1 MRLLSYTSFIAF
13 AGGLSGLLLGLDTG
27 VIAGALPLIK
37 IDWHVTSPVVLGLIV
52 SILLLGA
59 LIGAVIGGP
68 ISKRLGRK
76 FVILVAA
83 VIFTVCA
90 VLSGFA
96 PNVSFLIV
104 TRFFLGIALG
114 LASFITPIYLSE
126 ISSSK
131 RRGAVVSIYQL
142 MITVGLLMA
151 FALDTYFSSTA
162 NWRLML
168 SSVALPA
175 AMMFVFALFLPKSPR
190 WLVMQGREKEAK
202 AVLFKVF
209 GEIHLD
215 KKLQQ
220 ITTSFHQQTSLRGHQ
235 FKKVFFR
242 LVFLGFIL
250 QMLQQWT
257 GINAIMYYAPSVF
270 KAAGFTTLNE
280 QMWCTVA
287 VGVVNVLTTILAIFC
302 IDRLGRRPILMVGLF
317 IMLVAL
323 GVIAYVL
330 NAATPSLH
338 ALSVGA
344 VLLYIFGFA
353 VSLGPIVWLLCSE
366 IFPLSMRDTGVV
378 FTTVSNWACNFI
390 LSQNFP
396 WLVEKLSISHVF
408 IIFFIMCIVGLLLV
422 YFLVPETKGVSL
434 EVIESNVLAG
444 RPLCQLASNELL
456 E

>member
-151 FALDTYFSSTA
+151 FALDTYFSSSA

-168 SSVALPA
+168 LSVALPA
-175 AMMFVFALFLPKSPR
+175 LMMFVFALFLPKSPR
-190 WLVMQGREKEAK
+190 WLVMRGREKEAK
-202 AVLFKVF
+202 AVLSKIF
-209 GEIHLD
+209 GKEHLERQF
-215 KKLQQ
+215 QQ
-220 ITTSFHQQTSLRGHQ
+220 ISMSFNQQTSLNAGQVKRAF
-235 FKKVFFR
+235 FK

-257 GINAIMYYAPSVF
+257 GINAIMYYAPTVF
-270 KAAGFTTLNE
+270 KAAGFVTLND

-287 VGVVNVLTTILAIFC
+287 VGVVNVLTTLVAIWC
-302 IDRLGRRPILMVGLF
+302 IDRLGRRPILMAGLS

-323 GVIAYVL
+323 GVMVYVL
-330 NAATPSLH
+330 SASSSSLH
-338 ALSVGA
+338 VLSVSA

-353 VSLGPIVWLLCSE
+353 VSLGPVVWLLCSE
-366 IFPLSMRDTGVV
+366 IFPLSMRDSGVV

-396 WLVEKLSISHVF
+396 WLVQKLSISHVF
-408 IIFFIMCIVGLLLV
+408 MIFFMMCILGLILV
-422 YFLVPETKGVSL
+422 HYLVPETKGVAL
-434 EVIESNVLAG
+434 EVIESNVLADK
-444 RPLCQLASNELL
+444 PLRQLASHGVLG
-456 E
+456 